1 MRSRRL
7 KRLQRAQR
15 TFEDGH
21 HNHYTNHSNA
31 ITRALLGRMYHRFR
45 DDILREGVSPGSV
58 VLDGG
63 CGTGILLVRLARER
77 ADLSLHGAD
86 LAQGMIAEALK
97 VSAAAGL
104 RDRVHF
110 TQADLAD
117 LPYEDDTFDLIVSS
131 LSLHHWQ
138 DIPAVMRGLARV
150 LRPGGRLLVYDATVR
165 VPIEDFYAAAADAF
179 PGAPVSR
186 TPLKRRWFSIP
197 LLQRLSIDTDESH
210 AVRNHTKLVTAT

>member
-1 MRSRRL
+1 
-7 KRLQRAQR
+7 
-15 TFEDGH
+15 
-21 HNHYTNHSNA
+21 
-31 ITRALLGRMYHRFR
+31 
-45 DDILREGVSPGSV
+45 
-58 VLDGG
+58 
-63 CGTGILLVRLARER
+63 
-77 ADLSLHGAD
+77 
-86 LAQGMIAEALK
+86 MIAEALK

-110 TQADLAD
+110 IQADLAD
-117 LPYEDDTFDLIVSS
+117 LPYEDDTFDLIASS

-138 DIPAVMRGLARV
+138 DIPAVMHGLARV

-165 VPIEDFYAAAADAF
+165 VPIEDFNAAAADAF

-186 TPLKRRWFSIP
+186 TLLKRRWFPIP